1 MHEGAVGNLLA
12 EVLVVVE
19 EVAAQPLDELAQ
31 RRAQRALL
39 GGALAVGEAHR
50 RGGVA
55 NVQRPDVR
63 HDVAPGGDL
72 DLHAQVLEDP
82 GHGCDGFL
90 QGPVLALNVGALL
103 AVHAGHQQRLGVF
116 VQVLHRLDLELR
128 PGLHHL
134 LHRAAVDGAQNA
146 LAVLVG
152 DVLRQLHL
160 NLENLVVAV
169 LRVDDVVLRQPDVV
183 RGNVP
188 RLAVHPHEIGRAQ
201 RRRRQEVIERAGRR
215 AITLVADRL
224 VGDHGEV
231 VELGFKAEVVEEID
245 VDLHGKTTGIKECG
259 APWPSVGAI
268 IPVLGRFV
276 LVG

>member
-1 MHEGAVGNLLA
+1 M
-12 EVLVVVE
+12 
-19 EVAAQPLDELAQ
+19 
-31 RRAQRALL
+31 
-39 GGALAVGEAHR
+39 
-50 RGGVA
+50 
-55 NVQRPDVR
+55 QRPDVR

-82 GHGCDGFL
+82 GHGGDGFL
-90 QGPVLALNVGALL
+90 QGPVLALDVGARL
-103 AVHAGHQQRLGVF
+103 AVDAGHQQRLGVL
-116 VQVLHRLDLELR
+116 VQVLHRLDLERR

-134 LHRAAVDGAQNA
+134 LHRAAVDRAQDA

-160 NLENLVVAV
+160 DLEDLVVAV

-215 AITLVADRL
+215 AVALVADRL

-231 VELGFKAEVVEEID
+231 VELGFEAEVVEEID
-245 VDLHGKTTGIKECG
+245 VDLHGGNY
-259 APWPSVGAI
+259 
-268 IPVLGRFV
+268 RD
-276 LVG
+276 